1 MKNENIACNYLISFL
16 EKLDIRRKGCS
27 DDITHGSLDS
37 QIMRKYPVDMM
48 SKTISFSIFLVVR
61 ERILI

>member
-1 MKNENIACNYLISFL
+1 MKNEIIARNYLINFL
-16 EKLDIRRKGCS
+16 EKLDIRHKGYS
-27 DDITHGSLDS
+27 DDITYGSLDS

-61 ERILI
+61 GRILI